1 LRLGILGGSFA
12 PVHRGHIFLAE
23 KALSALKLDRVVF
36 VPAYRSPFKLNAEGM
51 ETSAKDRIEMLAA
64 SIAGDSRFA
73 IDNCE
78 IRREGVSYT
87 VNTLEDI
94 IERYLPT
101 GKPLFIIGDDLA
113 VDFPKWRESDK
124 ILKLADIAVACRINS
139 QAVKYPFEHITI
151 ENETLDVSSHEIRR
165 MISEGGDWQSLV
177 PYGAASIIKDRK
189 LYGYNGNARP
199 DGSTPSVTAPDSVI
213 QNVETAARETLST
226 ERFLHSRHTAVH
238 AYDLCRRFGLDP
250 MDGYLAG
257 IAHDLAKQLDN
268 KQMLKIVKTAEI
280 EISDLERDKPNL
292 LHGKAAAVLL
302 RERFSIHNEDV
313 LEAVAVH
320 TSGSEN
326 MRPLAKVI
334 FIADKTEASRN
345 IDPALRKMC
354 RGADLDS
361 ILFVVLEKTIAK
373 LRAKGLDLSEDT
385 LMLFKKIK
393 ERKN

>member
-101 GKPLFIIGDDLA
+101 GKPAFIIGDDLA

-124 ILKLADIAVACRINS
+124 ILKLADIAVARRINS
-139 QAVKYPFEHITI
+139 QSVKYPFEHITI

-165 MISEGGDWQSLV
+165 RISEGGDWQELV
-177 PYGAASIIKDRK
+177 PSGAVAIIKDRK
-189 LYGYNGNARP
+189 LYGYSGDSPPVTVP
-199 DGSTPSVTAPDSVI
+199 DNII
-213 QNVETAARETLST
+213 QQIETVARETLST
-226 ERFLHSRHTAVH
+226 ERFLHSRQTAIH

-268 KQMLKIVKTAEI
+268 KLLFKIVKTAEM
-280 EISDLERDKPNL
+280 EISDLERDRPNL

-302 RERFSIHNEDV
+302 RERFSINNEEV
-313 LEAVAVH
+313 LEAVVCH
-320 TSGSEN
+320 TSGKEN
-326 MRPLAKVI
+326 MGQLAKVI
-334 FIADKTEASRN
+334 YVADKTEASRI

-354 RGADLDS
+354 REDSLDN
-361 ILFVVLEKTIAK
+361 ILLAVLEKNIAK
-373 LRAKGLDLSEDT
+373 LRAKEMDISKDT
-385 LMLFKKIK
+385 ILLLNKIK
-393 ERKN
+393 GRKN

>member
-36 VPAYRSPFKLNAEGM
+36 VPAYRSPFKLGAEGM
-51 ETSAKDRIEMLAA
+51 ETSAKDRIDMLAA

-78 IRREGVSYT
+78 IRREGISYT
-87 VNTLEDI
+87 VNTVEDI

-101 GKPLFIIGDDLA
+101 GKPALIIGDDLA
-113 VDFPKWRESDK
+113 EDFSKWRESEK
-124 ILKLADIAVACRINS
+124 ILELVDIAVARRINS
-139 QAVKYPFEHITI
+139 KTVKNPFAHIAI
-151 ENETLDVSSHEIRR
+151 ENEILDVSSHEIRR
-165 MISEGGDWQSLV
+165 MIGEGDDWQKFVLS
-177 PYGAASIIKDRK
+177 GAVAIIKDRK
-189 LYGYNGNARP
+189 LYGYHGNAR
-199 DGSTPSVTAPDSVI
+199 DGSTQAKPAPDSVI
-213 QNVETAARETLST
+213 QRVETAARETLST
-226 ERFLHSRHTAVH
+226 ERFLHSRQTALQ
-238 AYDLCRRFGLDP
+238 AFDLCRRFGLEP

-268 KQMLKIVKTAEI
+268 KQMLKTVKSGKMK
-280 EISDLERDKPNL
+280 ISGLEKEKPNL

-313 LEAVAVH
+313 LEAVVFH
-320 TSGSEN
+320 TMGSEN
-326 MRPLAKVI
+326 MRPLAKVLY
-334 FIADKTEASRN
+334 IADKTEASRN

-354 RGADLDS
+354 RKADLDS
-361 ILFVVLEKTIAK
+361 ILLAVLEKTIIK
-373 LRAKGLDLSEDT
+373 LRAKGMDLSKDT
-385 LMLFKKIK
+385 LMLLNKMK